1 MKNWKKKTIALFL
14 LSAMVLMMFAG
25 CADSEATGENPQP
38 AEEEAAQELDT
49 SVETV
54 EAETMS
60 YDELVAEAQK
70 EGKVVVYSITSRI
83 STAAEAFTAKY
94 GIEVEAAN
102 LKDFE
107 MIEKVS
113 KEASLGIE
121 GADFIIAQDSGRVFG
136 ELIRPG
142 YVVNYV
148 PESMKD
154 IIPEA
159 YQEPLVFSFINKI
172 FTYNSETYDGTPIDN
187 AWALTDPAN
196 EGKFFFKNPFLEGV
210 NSNFLTMLTRDDLS
224 AELAAAYEDYYGKPL
239 ELTTKNAGY
248 EWMKMVFENGLVL
261 VTSDSKMAESI
272 GVKGEGI
279 ESIGLGTYSKL
290 RYKETKNLAIDG
302 IFDVKPFTGF
312 YYPTY
317 MLMMKDATHPHAAK
331 LFMEYLLTED
341 GFAPWSKDIG
351 TYSSNPNIPIQEN
364 DYPVEFWE
372 KVMVTEDPE
381 FIFNNRADVEEFL
394 NQYIY

>member
-1 MKNWKKKTIALFL
+1 MKNWKKKSIAMLL
-14 LSAMVLMMFAG
+14 LSVMVISLLGG
-25 CADSEATGENPQP
+25 CANTDAGAEATEQ
-38 AEEEAAQELDT
+38 EQETVELDT

-54 EAETMS
+54 EAEEMTH
-60 YDELVAEAQK
+60 DELVAKAKE
-70 EGKVVVYSITSRI
+70 EGKVVVYSISSRI
-83 STAAEAFTAKY
+83 SKAAEAFTEKY
-94 GIEVEAAN
+94 GIEVESAN

-136 ELIRPG
+136 ELIQPG

-148 PESMKD
+148 PEAYKE

-172 FTYNSETYDGTPIDN
+172 FTYNSETYSEVPMDN
-187 AWALTDPAN
+187 VWALTDPKNA
-196 EGKFFFKNPFLEGV
+196 GKFFFKNPFLEGV
-210 NSNFLTMLTRDDLS
+210 NSNFLTMITRDDI
-224 AELAAAYEDYYGKPL
+224 AEELAVSYEAYYGKPI
-239 ELTTKNAGY
+239 ELTSKNAGY
-248 EWMKMVFENGLVL
+248 EWMKMVFENELVL

-302 IFDVKPFTGF
+302 IFDVAPFTGF

-317 MLMMKDATHPHAAK
+317 MLMMKEATNPNAAK
-331 LFMEYLLTED
+331 LFIEFLLTEE

-351 TYSSNPNIPIQEN
+351 TYSSNPNIAIKDN
-364 DYPVEFWE
+364 DFPVEFWE
-372 KVMVTEDPE
+372 TVMVTEDPE